1 MDVAARRVDRVTLA
15 WELTCFRIEDGIRMP
30 SVFFFAGDDDVEGK
44 VGEVGEFAAVEGFV
58 AVAFWEEGVGGG
70 KGSMQGDAEFGLH
83 W

>member
-1 MDVAARRVDRVTLA
+1 
-15 WELTCFRIEDGIRMP
+15 MP

-44 VGEVGEFAAVEGFV
+44 VGELSEFAAVEGFV